1 MVGVSAITFA
11 PVDAG
16 SAPSPLLTITVKVGA
31 PFAKDGDEG
40 PISEPGSG
48 SAAGMR
54 RTLSVIVP
62 SPSQYCGKVVTAR
75 RSASAIGAFLLQRDR
90 LAESP
95 RPSERDADDPADAD
109 VDPDRDLR
117 RQIGLLRCRR
127 RRSLD
132 RDHDG
137 RGEGQRCAG
146 NAAENIHLSISGQ
159 RRRDLY
165 LAGLDVQAQADDD

>member
-16 SAPSPLLTITVKVGA
+16 SVLSPLLTITVKVGA

-62 SPSQYCGKVVTAR
+62 FPSQCCGKVVTAR

-95 RPSERDADDPADAD
+95 RPGKRHADAPADAD
-109 VDPDRDLR
+109 VVPDRARR
-117 RQIGLLRCRR
+117 RQIALLRAWR

-132 RDHDG
+132 GDHDR
-137 RGEGQRCAG
+137 RGKRQRCAG
-146 NAAENIHLSISGQ
+146 NAAENI
-159 RRRDLY
+159 
-165 LAGLDVQAQADDD
+165 